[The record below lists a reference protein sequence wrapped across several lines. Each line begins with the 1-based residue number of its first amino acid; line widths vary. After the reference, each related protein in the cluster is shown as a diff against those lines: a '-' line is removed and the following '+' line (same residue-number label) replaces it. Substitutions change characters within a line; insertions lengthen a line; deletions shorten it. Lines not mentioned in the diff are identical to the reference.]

1 MPLHPPL
8 CPNSPSMSACH
19 TRDNKTLDL
28 FYANTKEAYHSL
40 PLPPLG
46 RADHNLVHLLPVY
59 KTLVHRQPAVTRT
72 VKKWSEEAEEALKD
86 CFNTTLWD
94 VFSDA
99 HGEDIDSLTHC
110 LTDYINFCVEN
121 TVPTRTVRSFSNSK
135 PWITPDIKALLK
147 EKRRAF
153 VSGNKE
159 ELKSVQRELRRMIR
173 KGKDCY
179 RRKME
184 HQLQQNNICGVWKGL
199 KTISGFKEPKSQP
212 VGDQGWANDLNL
224 FFNRFDQASAP
235 PPAQS
240 PLLQPPSRSVPPV
253 HCSSCAPS
261 PSHDL
266 QLTPTRH
273 FQFTLCPAPLPPIN
287 TSLLQPA
294 PHITPGE
301 VRNALKK
308 NRARKA
314 AGPDGISSRLLK
326 SCADQLCGIFGY
338 TFNLSL
344 KLGRVPQLWKT
355 SCIVPVPKT
364 PHPKELNSY
373 RPVALTS
380 HLMKTLERLVLAHLR
395 PLVSS
400 FMDPLQF
407 AYQPDIGVDDAV
419 IYLLH
424 TSLTHLEKAGST
436 VRIMFF
442 DFSSAFNTIQPR
454 LLGDK
459 LQLAGVDHHLT
470 TWILDYLTHRPQFV
484 RVQGFE
490 SDRLLCSTGAPQG
503 TVLAPFLFTLYTAD
517 FSYNTPSCCD
527 LQKFSDDS
535 AVVGLITDGD
545 DREYRGLIQGL
556 CGLVP
561 AEQPPDQRWEQD
573 IDTVKSYKYLG
584 VHLNDS
590 LDWSGQHRRPCQK
603 EGQQQTVPAQE
614 AEVFWSAGTHSSGP
628 FMTLWWHQ
636 PSFMG

>member
-1 MPLHPPL
+1 MGHV
-8 CPNSPSMSACH
+8 
-19 TRDNKTLDL
+19 R
-28 FYANTKEAYHSL
+28 SL
-40 PLPPLG
+40 PNKMDELAALTRHQREYQECSLLLFTEMWLTALTPDTAAELDG
-46 RADHNLVHLLPVY
+46 FTLLRADRSKESGKRKGGGL
-59 KTLVHRQPAVTRT
+59 AV
-72 VKKWSEEAEEALKD
+72 
-86 CFNTTLWD
+86 C
-94 VFSDA
+94 
-99 HGEDIDSLTHC
+99 
-110 LTDYINFCVEN
+110 
-121 TVPTRTVRSFSNSK
+121 
-135 PWITPDIKALLK
+135 LK

-173 KGKDCY
+173 KGKNSY

-261 PSHDL
+261 PSLMTFSSHPPN
-266 QLTPTRH
+266 TSSSH
-273 FQFTLCPAPLPPIN
+273 CPVPLPLIN

-294 PHITPGE
+294 PSHHTRSAVWDFWVHIQPEPGSWGE
-301 VRNALKK
+301 CH
-308 NRARKA
+308 
-314 AGPDGISSRLLK
+314 SS
-326 SCADQLCGIFGY
+326 
-338 TFNLSL
+338 
-344 KLGRVPQLWKT
+344 GRRPAF
-355 SCIVPVPKT
+355 VPVPKT

-454 LLGDK
+454 LLWDK

-490 SDRLLCSTGAPQG
+490 SDRLLCSTTGAPQG

-517 FSYNTPSCCD
+517 FSYNTPSYHF
-527 LQKFSDDS
+527 QKFSDDS

-545 DREYRGLIQGL
+545 DREYRGLIQDF
-556 CGLVP
+556 
-561 AEQPPDQRWEQD
+561 ADWEAD
-573 IDTVKSYKYLG
+573 IDTVKSYYKYLG

-590 LDWSGQHRRPCQK
+590 LDCPCQ

-614 AEVFWSAGTHSSGP
+614 AEVFWSAGTTPLRTFYDSVVASAIFYGIVCWASSITDRDRRRMDRLVRRASSVLGCSP
-628 FMTLWWHQ
+628 LD
-636 PSFMG
+636 SVEVVGNRAG

>member
-1 MPLHPPL
+1 
-8 CPNSPSMSACH
+8 
-19 TRDNKTLDL
+19 
-28 FYANTKEAYHSL
+28 
-40 PLPPLG
+40 
-46 RADHNLVHLLPVY
+46 
-59 KTLVHRQPAVTRT
+59 
-72 VKKWSEEAEEALKD
+72 
-86 CFNTTLWD
+86 
-94 VFSDA
+94 
-99 HGEDIDSLTHC
+99 
-110 LTDYINFCVEN
+110 
-121 TVPTRTVRSFSNSK
+121 
-135 PWITPDIKALLK
+135 
-147 EKRRAF
+147 
-153 VSGNKE
+153 
-159 ELKSVQRELRRMIR
+159 MIR

-235 PPAQS
+235 PPGPVFSAATPITLCAPFHTS
-240 PLLQPPSRSVPPV
+240 PPSV
-253 HCSSCAPS
+253 HTYP
-261 PSHDL
+261 
-266 QLTPTRH
+266 QGH
-273 FQFTLCPAPLPPIN
+273 FHFTLCPVHLPPIS
-287 TSLLQPA
+287 THLPA
-294 PHITPGE
+294 PACSSSQHQ

-326 SCADQLCGIFGY
+326 SCADQLCGIFAQVHIQPEPEE
-338 TFNLSL
+338 
-344 KLGRVPQLWKT
+344 LGRVPQLWKT

-490 SDRLLCSTGAPQG
+490 SEIGFSSLQHWCSAGNRFW
-503 TVLAPFLFTLYTAD
+503 LPFLFTLYTAD
-517 FSYNTPSCCD
+517 F
-527 LQKFSDDS
+527 F
-535 AVVGLITDGD
+535 
-545 DREYRGLIQGL
+545 IQYSIL
-556 CGLVP
+556 SSP
-561 AEQPPDQRWEQD
+561 
-573 IDTVKSYKYLG
+573 
-584 VHLNDS
+584 
-590 LDWSGQHRRPCQK
+590 
-603 EGQQQTVPAQE
+603 
-614 AEVFWSAGTHSSGP
+614 EV
-628 FMTLWWHQ
+628 L
-636 PSFMG
+636 

>member
-1 MPLHPPL
+1 
-8 CPNSPSMSACH
+8 
-19 TRDNKTLDL
+19 
-28 FYANTKEAYHSL
+28 
-40 PLPPLG
+40 
-46 RADHNLVHLLPVY
+46 
-59 KTLVHRQPAVTRT
+59 
-72 VKKWSEEAEEALKD
+72 
-86 CFNTTLWD
+86 
-94 VFSDA
+94 
-99 HGEDIDSLTHC
+99 
-110 LTDYINFCVEN
+110 
-121 TVPTRTVRSFSNSK
+121 
-135 PWITPDIKALLK
+135 
-147 EKRRAF
+147 
-153 VSGNKE
+153 
-159 ELKSVQRELRRMIR
+159 MIR

-240 PLLQPPSRSVPPV
+240 PLLQPPSCSVTPV
-253 HCSSCAPS
+253 HCSSFHTYP
-261 PSHDL
+261 
-266 QLTPTRH
+266 QFTPTGH
-273 FQFTLCPAPLPPIN
+273 FHFTLCPVHLPPS
-287 TSLLQPA
+287 TPPCSSLLLTTHQ
-294 PHITPGE
+294 

-424 TSLTHLEKAGST
+424 TSLTHLEKQPGST

-454 LLGDK
+454 LLG
-459 LQLAGVDHHLT
+459 T
-470 TWILDYLTHRPQFV
+470 
-484 RVQGFE
+484 
-490 SDRLLCSTGAPQG
+490 SCS
-503 TVLAPFLFTLYTAD
+503 
-517 FSYNTPSCCD
+517 
-527 LQKFSDDS
+527 
-535 AVVGLITDGD
+535 
-545 DREYRGLIQGL
+545 
-556 CGLVP
+556 
-561 AEQPPDQRWEQD
+561 
-573 IDTVKSYKYLG
+573 
-584 VHLNDS
+584 
-590 LDWSGQHRRPCQK
+590 
-603 EGQQQTVPAQE
+603 
-614 AEVFWSAGTHSSGP
+614 
-628 FMTLWWHQ
+628 
-636 PSFMG
+636 

>member
-1 MPLHPPL
+1 MCSCCRARCLFE
-8 CPNSPSMSACH
+8 SPHLTSPVITCH
-19 TRDNKTLDL
+19 
-28 FYANTKEAYHSL
+28 
-40 PLPPLG
+40 
-46 RADHNLVHLLPVY
+46 HL
-59 KTLVHRQPAVTRT
+59 QPAVTRT

-159 ELKSVQRELRRMIR
+159 EQVQRELRRMIR
-173 KGKDCY
+173 KAERTATGGRWSTSCS
-179 RRKME
+179 RTTSPAPHNTPGEECPEEEQGQESSRSGW
-184 HQLQQNNICGVWKGL
+184 HQLQAPEVLRRPAVWD
-199 KTISGFKEPKSQP
+199 FW
-212 VGDQGWANDLNL
+212 V
-224 FFNRFDQASAP
+224 
-235 PPAQS
+235 
-240 PLLQPPSRSVPPV
+240 
-253 HCSSCAPS
+253 
-261 PSHDL
+261 
-266 QLTPTRH
+266 
-273 FQFTLCPAPLPPIN
+273 
-287 TSLLQPA
+287 
-294 PHITPGE
+294 
-301 VRNALKK
+301 
-308 NRARKA
+308 
-314 AGPDGISSRLLK
+314 
-326 SCADQLCGIFGY
+326 GY

-344 KLGRVPQLWKT
+344 KLERVPQLWKT

-459 LQLAGVDHHLT
+459 LQLAGVDPSPHF
-470 TWILDYLTHRPQFV
+470 LDSGLPHSQATV
-484 RVQGFE
+484 CE
-490 SDRLLCSTGAPQG
+490 GA
-503 TVLAPFLFTLYTAD
+503 
-517 FSYNTPSCCD
+517 
-527 LQKFSDDS
+527 
-535 AVVGLITDGD
+535 GL
-545 DREYRGLIQGL
+545 
-556 CGLVP
+556 
-561 AEQPPDQRWEQD
+561 
-573 IDTVKSYKYLG
+573 
-584 VHLNDS
+584 
-590 LDWSGQHRRPCQK
+590 
-603 EGQQQTVPAQE
+603 
-614 AEVFWSAGTHSSGP
+614 
-628 FMTLWWHQ
+628 
-636 PSFMG
+636 

>member
-1 MPLHPPL
+1 MGNVRSLPNKMDELAALTRHQREYRECSLLLFTETWLTALTPDTAAELDGFTLLRADRSKESGKRKGGGLAVFVNDRWCNPGHITVKEQHCCKDIELLAVSMRPYYLPREFTHALVVVVYVPPSANADAACDVLLSAVSRLQTQHPDAL
-8 CPNSPSMSACH
+8 LLISGDFNHASPSSSLPKFTQYVTCH

-59 KTLVHRQPAVTRT
+59 KTLVHRQPAVTHT

-240 PLLQPPSRSVPPV
+240 PLLQPPSCSVPPV
-253 HCSSCAPS
+253 HGSSCAPLCPLP
-261 PSHDL
+261 PSHDP
-266 QLTPTRH
+266 QFTPT
-273 FQFTLCPAPLPPIN
+273 
-287 TSLLQPA
+287 
-294 PHITPGE
+294 
-301 VRNALKK
+301 
-308 NRARKA
+308 
-314 AGPDGISSRLLK
+314 
-326 SCADQLCGIFGY
+326 
-338 TFNLSL
+338 
-344 KLGRVPQLWKT
+344 
-355 SCIVPVPKT
+355 
-364 PHPKELNSY
+364 
-373 RPVALTS
+373 
-380 HLMKTLERLVLAHLR
+380 
-395 PLVSS
+395 
-400 FMDPLQF
+400 
-407 AYQPDIGVDDAV
+407 
-419 IYLLH
+419 
-424 TSLTHLEKAGST
+424 
-436 VRIMFF
+436 
-442 DFSSAFNTIQPR
+442 
-454 LLGDK
+454 
-459 LQLAGVDHHLT
+459 
-470 TWILDYLTHRPQFV
+470 
-484 RVQGFE
+484 
-490 SDRLLCSTGAPQG
+490 
-503 TVLAPFLFTLYTAD
+503 
-517 FSYNTPSCCD
+517 
-527 LQKFSDDS
+527 
-535 AVVGLITDGD
+535 
-545 DREYRGLIQGL
+545 
-556 CGLVP
+556 
-561 AEQPPDQRWEQD
+561 
-573 IDTVKSYKYLG
+573 
-584 VHLNDS
+584 
-590 LDWSGQHRRPCQK
+590 
-603 EGQQQTVPAQE
+603 
-614 AEVFWSAGTHSSGP
+614 
-628 FMTLWWHQ
+628 
-636 PSFMG
+636 